1 MSEASLVNVDG
12 VEEVVE
18 EVVEVQEVAAPSA
31 RDHQQPR
38 YVSECR
44 LEPRFVATAYG
55 SSIACRSESTWRRF
69 TETVH
74 LECAAVNTTGGATAT
89 GTPGTPPPSA
99 PPPPRTRPPD
109 GRTQWAV
116 RADRFLIRLGSLPPP
131 PPRRPQR
138 TFSLR
143 PPLPPPL
150 PRGLFLLH
158 FDEECGGAVR
168 CPPRHDTASLPEPHS
183 GPVAVLPPQ

>member
-74 LECAAVNTTGGATAT
+74 LEKCLVSVR
-89 GTPGTPPPSA
+89 PPSPS
-99 PPPPRTRPPD
+99 PP
-109 GRTQWAV
+109 
-116 RADRFLIRLGSLPPP
+116 SP
-131 PPRRPQR
+131 PPRRRYRAALEVRVRLPHPEG
-138 TFSLR
+138 R
-143 PPLPPPL
+143 PPI
-150 PRGLFLLH
+150 GLGVH
-158 FDEECGGAVR
+158 A
-168 CPPRHDTASLPEPHS
+168 A
-183 GPVAVLPPQ
+183 A